1 MITSLLQE
9 DKVLK
14 KVTQTPKDQKPHFEW
29 SALAMTSV
37 EETLPASIK
46 VNVGGAERDFDAAE
60 IADTVGSA
68 LTDLFLAR
76 QKDEGDIYSEHNQQL
91 VQKISQAVTK
101 EIHRRTAQL
110 AAGKGAV
117 ATLNAREIYHC
128 IEQALVHH
136 NAHDVAR
143 TLAEKRKRFSAHDP
157 FSDASPQ
164 PLIVDTKV
172 IRRSGQLVPWNH
184 NKIEI
189 AIRKAFLSLEMDSS
203 PAVQIAEAV
212 SREIAGE
219 NKQFI
224 HIEDVQN
231 LVEEE
236 LMKQGF
242 FKVARAYIQYR
253 ALRNNMREV
262 EQQEASESASIES
275 EDQQAL
281 ILVKTTD
288 GNSFLW
294 DGADLKKRIDFAMLG
309 LDLCLTRAEIEM
321 ELRRSLNSD
330 ITLDHLKQT
339 ITLNAKTLM
348 QRDADFTKFAARI
361 LLSYIYEEVL
371 GWDIVR
377 DGIDQLREF
386 HRRAFRR
393 NLARGI
399 EIDRYNPRLLQFDLD
414 KLADALDPAADM
426 DFDFLGVQTLY
437 DRYLI
442 VDKKVKPA
450 KRLETP
456 QLFWMRV
463 AMGLNVGEK
472 DGNAE
477 DNIIGIYKLYKG
489 RRFCSSTPTLF
500 NSGTLHSQLSSCYLY
515 KVDDSIESIM
525 IRGIAENAFL
535 SKWAGGLG
543 GSWTSVRGTGG
554 YIKGTNGESQGVIPF
569 LKLHNDQLIAVNQG
583 GKRRGSGCAYL
594 EVWHNDIEDF
604 LQLRINTG
612 DERRR
617 THDLN
622 TANWIPDLFM
632 KRVESRGTWTLFR
645 ANEVPDLHD
654 LYGSAFEKRYCEY
667 EAIAKNEP
675 GKIFAKEIPA
685 IDLWKLMLKAI
696 FETGHPWITFKDP
709 CNVRSPQDHV
719 GVIHSSNLCTE
730 ITLNTSADET
740 AVCNLGSVLID
751 NHLDDAGAIDH
762 SKLRET
768 IRMAVRAL
776 DNVIDI
782 NFYPTTAAKTSNTR
796 HRPIGLGVM
805 GLQYALYRKGI
816 PFASKE
822 AVEFNDEMMEA
833 IAYYAYEASSDL
845 AAERGQYSSYKGSKW
860 DRGLMPQDTL
870 DLLAQERGQEVD
882 VPRGGKMDWSA
893 LRAKIAKQGMR
904 NSNVLAIAP
913 TATISNI
920 MGSSPCIEPL
930 LSNMLV
936 KANLSGDFMLLNP
949 YLIRDLKKRGLW
961 TADIQNKLK
970 YMDGEIEAIE
980 EIPVDL
986 KRRYA
991 TAFSIDWAWLVDA
1004 AARRQK
1010 WIDQS
1015 QSVNLFFGS
1024 TEMSTLSHMYRGA
1037 WRKGLKTT
1045 YYLRTRSASNI
1056 EKSTAEFQKE
1066 ISSAVINGAVAP
1078 KRTYTAEEAQACS
1091 IEAMRN
1097 GGTCEACQ

>member
-1 MITSLLQE
+1 MITTLLQE

-14 KVTQTPKDQKPHFEW
+14 KVTQTPKDQKPRFEW
-29 SALAMTSV
+29 STLAITTV
-37 EETLPASIK
+37 ETEVPASIK
-46 VNVGGAERDFDAAE
+46 VNIGGAERDFDAKE

-76 QKDEGDIYSEHNQQL
+76 QKQEGDIFNESNQQL
-91 VQKISQAVTK
+91 VQKISKSVTE
-101 EIHRRTAQL
+101 EIYQRTAQL
-110 AAGKGAV
+110 AEGSGS
-117 ATLNAREIYHC
+117 LNAKDIYHC
-128 IEQALVHH
+128 IERALINN

-143 TLAEKRKRFSAHDP
+143 TLAEKRKRAADP
-157 FSDASPQ
+157 FADATIQ
-164 PLIVDTKV
+164 PLIVNTKV

-189 AIRKAFLSLEMDSS
+189 AVRKAFLSLELDSS
-203 PAVQIAEAV
+203 PAVAVAESVSRVIAE
-212 SREIAGE
+212 E

-253 ALRNNMREV
+253 ALRGTMREADEV
-262 EQQEASESASIES
+262 EAAAANEIES
-275 EDQQAL
+275 QEQQAL
-281 ILVKTTD
+281 ILVKTND

-294 DGADLKKRIDFAMLG
+294 DGTDLKKRIDFAMLG

-330 ITLDHLKQT
+330 ITLEDLKKT
-339 ITLNAKTLM
+339 VILNAKTLM
-348 QRDADFTKFAARI
+348 QRDADFAKFAARV

-386 HRRAFRR
+386 HRRTFRR
-393 NLARGI
+393 NLARGV

-414 KLADALDPAADM
+414 KLADALDPAADL
-426 DFDFLGVQTLY
+426 DFDFLGIQTLY

-442 VDKKVKPA
+442 VDKKIKPA

-463 AMGLNVGEK
+463 AMGLNVGER
-472 DGNAE
+472 DGNPE
-477 DNIIGIYKLYKG
+477 DKIIGIYKMYKG

-632 KRVESRGTWTLFR
+632 KRLEARENWTLFR
-645 ANEVPDLHD
+645 ANEVPDLHE
-654 LYGSAFEKRYCEY
+654 LYGSAFEKRYSEY
-667 EAIAKNEP
+667 EALAKQ
-675 GKIFAKEIPA
+675 GKIFGKEMA
-685 IDLWKLMLKAI
+685 AVDLWKLMLKAI

-751 NHLDDAGAIDH
+751 NHLDDAGNIDH
-762 SKLRET
+762 AKLRET
-768 IRMAVRAL
+768 IRSAVRAL

-782 NFYPTTAAKTSNTR
+782 NYYPTPAAKTSNIR

-845 AAERGQYSSYKGSKW
+845 AAERGQYSTYQGSKW
-860 DRGLMPQDTL
+860 SRGLLPQDTL
-870 DLLAQERGQEVD
+870 DLLSKERGQDVD

-961 TADIQNKLK
+961 TPDIQNKLK
-970 YMDGEIEAIE
+970 YMDGEIDAIE
-980 EIPVDL
+980 EIPIDL

-991 TAFSIDWAWLVDA
+991 TAFSIDWAWVVDA

-1015 QSVNLFFGS
+1015 QSVNLFFGGK
-1024 TEMSTLSHMYRGA
+1024 EMSVLSHMYRGA

-1066 ISSAVINGAVAP
+1066 IRSDVINGAIGA
-1078 KRTYTAEEAQACS
+1078 KRTYTAEEVQACS